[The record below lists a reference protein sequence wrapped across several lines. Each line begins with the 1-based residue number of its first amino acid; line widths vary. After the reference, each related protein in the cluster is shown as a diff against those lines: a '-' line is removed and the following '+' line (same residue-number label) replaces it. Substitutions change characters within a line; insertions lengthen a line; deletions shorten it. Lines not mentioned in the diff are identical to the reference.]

1 MNWKSFPLG
10 IIGLVLATG
19 GGITYSL
26 WPDQLWAVTIAELV
40 ALICLSA
47 FLVLHFETVKSF
59 SGRRST
65 KMGLNSILMVFLFVA
80 ILGIVNLLG
89 YKHSIR

>member
-10 IIGLVLATG
+10 LIGLVLASG
-19 GGITYSL
+19 GGIAYSL
-26 WPDQLWAVTIAELV
+26 WPDLLWAVTIAELV

-47 FLVLHFETVKSF
+47 FLILHFERVKSF

-65 KMGLNSILMVFLFVA
+65 RMGLNSILMV
-80 ILGIVNLLG
+80 
-89 YKHSIR
+89 